1 MISRKS
7 HLENQTIKG
16 IMYLQTKVLMCEN
29 VHPLQELLSIPKY
42 IQKKNEKNN
51 NKERKIFKYSLYPQV
66 IQSNHERNSPFLNIE
81 LEKLLEDLFPNKT
94 TVIECSED
102 ILINISARWPT

>member
-1 MISRKS
+1 MIWILFSFLFKDNKKNATHLFSQYSSTTYAMISRKS

-51 NKERKIFKYSLYPQV
+51 NKERSH
-66 IQSNHERNSPFLNIE
+66 SNTLS
-81 LEKLLEDLFPNKT
+81 
-94 TVIECSED
+94 
-102 ILINISARWPT
+102 ILK